1 MYIAKYLKTAYDIGH
16 EKVAGPEGSEQ
27 AASTEPL
34 DTERPKMRPTEG
46 ARKTRMGE
54 DSLQLEALIE
64 ANLKST
70 KMALISIVE
79 PLVHTLETLVHE
91 IQVKI

>member
-1 MYIAKYLKTAYDIGH
+1 
-16 EKVAGPEGSEQ
+16 
-27 AASTEPL
+27 
-34 DTERPKMRPTEG
+34 MRPATEG

>member
-1 MYIAKYLKTAYDIGH
+1 
-16 EKVAGPEGSEQ
+16 
-27 AASTEPL
+27 
-34 DTERPKMRPTEG
+34 MRPTEG
-46 ARKTRMGE
+46 ARKRPFGE

-79 PLVHTLETLVHE
+79 PLVHTLESLVHE
-91 IQVKI
+91 IQVEILYRAKTNINNYLRTVIRSR